1 MKIKKVLL
9 KIVLLTI
16 LSLSTIGCS
25 GSRTYYGEYTEKA
38 GDHDYTTKVF
48 VVTKGDVIQKVE
60 IAPGSNHHTDP
71 EYWEGATLWLEQ
83 EEAILASF
91 EGKSV
96 KEIRKSS
103 ENNIYDTVA
112 GATLTSNRIYKAVQE
127 ALEINIDIY

>member
-1 MKIKKVLL
+1 MKIKKILCYLALL
-9 KIVLLTI
+9 MTLGLTACN
-16 LSLSTIGCS
+16 STN
-25 GSRTYYGEYTEKA
+25 TYYGEYTEKA

-71 EYWEGATLWLEQ
+71 AYWEGATLWLEQ

-103 ENNIYDTVA
+103 ENNVYDDVA
-112 GATLTSNRIYKAVQE
+112 GATLTSNRIYRAVQE

>member
-1 MKIKKVLL
+1 MKIKKILCSL
-9 KIVLLTI
+9 ALLLT
-16 LSLSTIGCS
+16 LGLTGCNSTN
-25 GSRTYYGEYTEKA
+25 TYYGEYTEKA
-38 GDHDYTTKVF
+38 VGFDYTTKVF

-103 ENNIYDTVA
+103 ENNVYDTVA